1 MGYDQSGG
9 YNIVKQIHNDVDTE
23 SAVAHQALMRL
34 FQLTV
39 VLGEEMEKGL
49 VERGLT
55 RARAAVIWQLH
66 ERGPVTQRTLSQAL
80 RVSPRN
86 VTGLL
91 DALEAGGYVTR
102 GRHPTDRRATLVS
115 LTDQGAAAA
124 ARLHADYQMGA
135 RVLLGGVSAAD
146 LATFIG
152 VLDHVLDRLR
162 GASAASP
169 ATPDVS
175 GQSPSG

>member
-1 MGYDQSGG
+1 
-9 YNIVKQIHNDVDTE
+9 
-23 SAVAHQALMRL
+23 
-34 FQLTV
+34 
-39 VLGEEMEKGL
+39 

-66 ERGPVTQRTLSQAL
+66 ERGPVTQRTISEAL

-102 GRHPTDRRATLVS
+102 GSPSHRPTATLVS

-124 ARLHADYQMGA
+124 ARLHADYQMAPGCCLVASRPPTSPPSLASLTTCSTGSAGRLPPRGGA
-135 RVLLGGVSAAD
+135 GRQRAIDVWVRLVHPAAWM
-146 LATFIG
+146 
-152 VLDHVLDRLR
+152 V
-162 GASAASP
+162 ASMARMS
-169 ATPDVS
+169 S
-175 GQSPSG
+175 

>member
-1 MGYDQSGG
+1 M
-9 YNIVKQIHNDVDTE
+9 KQLHNDVDAE
-23 SAVAHQALMRL
+23 SPVAHEALMRL
-34 FQLTV
+34 FELTV
-39 VLGEEMEKGL
+39 RLGEEMEKGL

-55 RARAAVIWQLH
+55 RARATVIWQLH
-66 ERGPVTQRTLSQAL
+66 ERGPVTQRTLSEAL

-102 GRHPTDRRATLVS
+102 GRHPTDRRASLVS
-115 LTDQGAAAA
+115 LTEHGAAAA

-146 LATFIG
+146 LATFVG
-152 VLDHVLDRLR
+152 VLNHVLDRLR

-169 ATPDVS
+169 ETEGVS
-175 GQSPSG
+175 GRSPPG